1 MGGASSALN
10 KVKDFAK
17 DVSKIA
23 IKEATGKIP
32 IVGNALGQVI
42 TNSYAVGGDIENM
55 KGVKTME
62 IKTPSQLIGL
72 VKKYP
77 DVAEQHGLSVEDIK
91 AVAAGKAVGGDIS
104 ESDIEEDEKPKKKN
118 KPKRKRTAA
127 QIAATKKLV
136 EMNKK
141 RFNKK

>member
-10 KVKDFAK
+10 KVKDFAR

-23 IKEATGKIP
+23 IKQAGASVP
-32 IVGNALGQVI
+32 IIGPAIAEQI
-42 TNSYAVGGDIENM
+42 TNSYEIGGAVKN
-55 KGVKTME
+55 VKTME
-62 IKTPSQLIGL
+62 IKTPAQLIGL

-77 DVAEQHGLSVEDIK
+77 DIAEQHGLSVEDIK
-91 AVAAGKAVGGDIS
+91 TVASGKAVGGDIS
-104 ESDIEEDEKPKKKN
+104 ESDIESEEEKPKKKN